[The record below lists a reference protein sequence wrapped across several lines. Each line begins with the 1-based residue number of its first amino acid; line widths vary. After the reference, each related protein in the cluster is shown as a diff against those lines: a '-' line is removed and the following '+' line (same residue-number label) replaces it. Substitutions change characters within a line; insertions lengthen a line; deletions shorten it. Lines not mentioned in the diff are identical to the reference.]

1 MSIRIATVE
10 VEAIHSVVAVKK
22 TSSVPLEVLLSPYQL
37 RYHAR
42 PVSRSAYLDR
52 WGSGVLRGKIWYG
65 SVLCVSP
72 CTSHLGSCDVF
83 GGSSCVSLSC
93 VGTTSPRRIAS
104 FASRRQIYTQH
115 ASSRPASRALCAPQR
130 PGLAAGAFIRRLRE
144 FQ

>member
-22 TSSVPLEVLLSPYQL
+22 TSSAPLEVLLSPYQL

-42 PVSRSAYLDR
+42 PDCWPAYLGR

-72 CTSHLGSCDVF
+72 CTSHLGSCGVF
-83 GGSSCVSLSC
+83 GGSSRVSLSC
-93 VGTTSPRRIAS
+93 VCTTPARRLAS
-104 FASRRQIYTQH
+104 LASRRQIHTQ
-115 ASSRPASRALCAPQR
+115 
-130 PGLAAGAFIRRLRE
+130 
-144 FQ
+144 